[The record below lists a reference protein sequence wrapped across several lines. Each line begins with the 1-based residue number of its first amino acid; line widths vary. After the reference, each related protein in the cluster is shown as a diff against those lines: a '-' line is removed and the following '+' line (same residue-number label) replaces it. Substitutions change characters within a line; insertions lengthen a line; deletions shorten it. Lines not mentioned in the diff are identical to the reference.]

1 MRNVLGTPAPKVYSW
16 DSHATNSVGAEYI
29 IMEKMPGIQL
39 RQVWDNMKLVDKMN
53 VRLDIARHQSAWLS
67 VSFSQFGGLYY
78 AQDLANVPRD
88 HHLYSDNKADKILG
102 GRFAIGPATG
112 RDWVDCGRV
121 RLGCGRGPCEPVR
134 LTSDSCSANCNSGHS
149 VYDYYKAIGLR
160 EKLAISTLSILPKQT
175 VMVCGPGLYQPERR
189 KKLSAVE
196 AYLRVF
202 DALLPAESTSITTPS
217 LWHDDLHDEN
227 IFVDPNDPSK
237 VVGIIDWQSVNLLPL
252 LDHSPDPAFI
262 DYRGPEP
269 ETLDRPELENTEDL
283 SEVEKAEAIRQYHEK
298 ALFVASRK
306 IALKKTP
313 AAYDAIE
320 YRQTETFDLLV
331 LARRLLE
338 FGEAHFHAL
347 IVGLRDAWPELP
359 ANHGSKSPR
368 PFPIIFDNERLA
380 EIEEDSGKAMRG
392 MQIMNDF
399 KARLGPLW
407 PDKDAV
413 EHGQYEAAKVAL
425 QALKEEIVQ
434 EFGTTEEDK
443 AELARQWPFDN

>member
-1 MRNVLGTPAPKVYSW
+1 MNELVRIA
-16 DSHATNSVGAEYI
+16 AESVGAKVCVAVEKCPDGMYNKSFVLTMDDGQEI
-29 IMEKMPGIQL
+29 IAKVPNPNAG
-39 RQVWDNMKLVDKMN
+39 
-53 VRLDIARHQSAWLS
+53 
-67 VSFSQFGGLYY
+67 VSYFTTASEVATMDFFGGLYY
-78 AQDLANVPRD
+78 TKDLANMPQKN
-88 HHLYSDNKADKILG
+88 HLYSDNKGNQIWN
-102 GRFAIGPATG
+102 RQFAIGPATG
-112 RDWVDCGRV
+112 RDWFDCGRV
-121 RLGCGRGPCEPVR
+121 HLGCDRGPCAPACP
-134 LTSDSCSANCNSGHS
+134 TSGSSANCIAGLS

-160 EKLAISTLSILPKQT
+160 EKLAISTLTKLPKQT

-189 KKLSAVE
+189 KKLSAAE
-196 AYLRVF
+196 GYLQVF
-202 DALLPAESTSITTPS
+202 DALLPTEIKSITTPC

-252 LDHSPDPAFI
+252 LDHNPDPAFI
-262 DYRGPEP
+262 VYRGPEP
-269 ETLDRPELENTEDL
+269 ESLDRPELEDTEGL
-283 SEVEKAEAIRQYHEK
+283 SEMGKAEAIRKYYEK
-298 ALFVASRK
+298 ALFIASRK

-320 YRQTETFDLLV
+320 YQKTESFDLLV

-347 IVGLRDAWPELP
+347 TVSLRDVWHDLP
-359 ANHGSKSPR
+359 ANNGLKPPR
-368 PFPIIFDNERLA
+368 RFPIVFDDQRLA
-380 EIEEDSGKAMRG
+380 EIEEDGEKAMCG

-413 EHGQYEAAKVAL
+413 EHGQYKAAKAAL
-425 QALKEEIVQ
+425 RALKEEVVE
-434 EFGTTEEDK
+434 EFGKTEEDK